1 MGGGRGGGF
10 LLHLKHE
17 KISFSDF
24 VIDSSESFI
33 LCIISC
39 MYDTVWL
46 KIIYKYICMVCSPL
60 SLRYGAI
67 EIIAIII

>member
-17 KISFSDF
+17 KNSFSGF

-39 MYDTVWL
+39 M
-46 KIIYKYICMVCSPL
+46 IQS
-60 SLRYGAI
+60 G
-67 EIIAIII
+67 